1 VDNTNPANIVLL
13 SSANTGNQW
22 YLNNSAIP
30 NATGQTLTLQS
41 SGSYKVQVSA
51 DDCLSEFSEAQ
62 TVVVTEVASGSQGIS
77 LFPNPAVGNR
87 ITVRSESS
95 GAKQV
100 KVMSVTGKEMDS
112 KETSSTEVQFDISSY
127 ANGIYIVKVQTENTV
142 SFVRFIKA

>member
-1 VDNTNPANIVLL
+1 
-13 SSANTGNQW
+13 
-22 YLNNSAIP
+22 
-30 NATGQTLTLQS
+30 
-41 SGSYKVQVSA
+41 
-51 DDCLSEFSEAQ
+51 
-62 TVVVTEVASGSQGIS
+62 VVVTEVASGSQGIS